1 MSKNNFFNLFQGT
14 TPSLPSLPK
23 APSKSYS
30 DPREGADHR
39 KKNVF
44 KLHNPYSKE
53 GMPVYTGKRGRP
65 KNSGNYKKE
74 FFKHGEKAG
83 KLKAVTNIHGVR
95 FTAKE
100 KAEYEREVR
109 KANEIAKKLANDPAG
124 MLFGLDMS
132 GSLLTRTT
140 HFALQE
146 KTTSLNEITSKDYF
160 KRYMKELKTINKS
173 YKNGDSIIDRQANE
187 MKRRLIKALD
197 KTMPIGNTKDAIAV
211 SKMNKIKKRIREM
224 SVEEFAFKYA
234 EDFFGTLT
242 EWYKEE
248 NISSKD
254 NMDDLLNRLEG
265 DAFSYTRENIEG
277 TRFEKTF
284 KEKKPKQAKKA
295 KKAKTPSKSKKK
307 LN

>member
-14 TPSLPSLPK
+14 TPNLPSLPK
-23 APSKSYS
+23 APSKAYS

-100 KAEYEREVR
+100 KAEYEREVK
-109 KANEIAKKLANDPAG
+109 KANKIAKQLSESPAG
-124 MLFGLDMS
+124 MLFGLDVNQKV
-132 GSLLTRTT
+132 LTRTT

-146 KTTSLNEITSKDYF
+146 KTTSLNEITSKEYF
-160 KRYMKELKTINKS
+160 KRYMKELKAINKS
-173 YKNGDSIIDRQANE
+173 YKNGDSIIDRQADE

-197 KTMPIGNTKDAIAV
+197 STMPIQNEKDALTV
-211 SKMNKIKKRIREM
+211 SKMNEIKRRIREM

-234 EDFFGTLT
+234 EDFFGTLNT
-242 EWYKEE
+242 WYQEE
-248 NISSKD
+248 NLCSKD
-254 NMDDLLNRLEG
+254 NVDDLLNRLEG
-265 DAFSYTRENIEG
+265 EAFAYTRENVAG

-284 KEKKPKQAKKA
+284 KEKKPKTN
-295 KKAKTPSKSKKK
+295 KKAKTPNKGKKK
-307 LN
+307 KN